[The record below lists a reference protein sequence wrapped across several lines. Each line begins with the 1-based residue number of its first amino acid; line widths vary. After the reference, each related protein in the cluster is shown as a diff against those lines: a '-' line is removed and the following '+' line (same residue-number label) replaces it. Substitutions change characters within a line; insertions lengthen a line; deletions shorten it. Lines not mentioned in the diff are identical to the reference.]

1 MPGPTMR
8 ISFSHFGL
16 YVVDL
21 AKMEDFYTRFMGFTV
36 TDRGPLDGPGGA
48 VDLVFLSRDPRE
60 HHQIV
65 LASGRPAELPFNV
78 VNQLSFRLDGL
89 ADLRA
94 FHQRLPHEP
103 VDQIATV
110 THGNALSVYFR
121 DPEGNRIELF
131 VDTPWY
137 VTQPV
142 RIPFDFAQSDEA
154 LLRWTEE
161 TARNLPGFRP
171 VAQWER
177 EIAGR
182 MGIR

>member
-1 MPGPTMR
+1 MPGPAMR

-16 YVVDL
+16 YVIDL

-36 TDRGPLDGPGGA
+36 TDRGPLDVPGGF

-65 LASGRPAELPFNV
+65 LASGRPAGLPFNV
-78 VNQLSFRLDGL
+78 VNQLSFRLDSL

-94 FHQRLPHEP
+94 LHQRLQQEP

-154 LLRWTEE
+154 LMRWTEE
-161 TARNLPGFRP
+161 TARKLPGFRP

-177 EIAGR
+177 EIAKR
-182 MGIR
+182 MGIA